1 MATADLKNSSDNSTT
16 SVMAGIIRDA
26 QELFSQ
32 QLAMFR
38 AEVREDFS
46 KTKQAITP
54 MACGVVT
61 LFLGAILL
69 SLMLVHLLDWAFPAL
84 TLWGA
89 YGIVGGAL
97 TALGAGLYLAGKK
110 RFETFNPLPD
120 KTAQTVKENVQW
132 LTQPK

>member
-1 MATADLKNSSDNSTT
+1 MATDLKNSSDNSTT

-69 SLMLVHLLDWAFPAL
+69 SLMLVYLLHDLIPGLA
-84 TLWGA
+84 LWGA
-89 YGIVGGAL
+89 YAIVGGAL
-97 TALGAGLYLAGKK
+97 TALGAGLYMAGKK